1 MIWID
6 LYHYSIPLCDVVFWY
21 FNYNIYICS
30 YWIIPNGYYK
40 MCTWNFCQEFNMLHI
55 LWLPWVHLVF
65 LMIYV
70 RNVLFK
76 SISVEFHSLPVEITP
91 LKRIYR
97 VHFIQKSLKI
107 QDTLMEVIK
116 YVTCWK
122 FVYNV
127 QKAWSVI
134 IQHKNLEKF
143 KDSEQR
149 EILDM
154 NSKYT
159 FFNNHFVQ
167 FNNWKCKYYKI
178 IVKKLYNKIVY
189 CNGMNKFKS

>member
-1 MIWID
+1 
-6 LYHYSIPLCDVVFWY
+6 
-21 FNYNIYICS
+21 
-30 YWIIPNGYYK
+30 
-40 MCTWNFCQEFNMLHI
+40 
-55 LWLPWVHLVF
+55 
-65 LMIYV
+65 MIYV

-127 QKAWSVI
+127 QKA
-134 IQHKNLEKF
+134 
-143 KDSEQR
+143 
-149 EILDM
+149 
-154 NSKYT
+154 
-159 FFNNHFVQ
+159 
-167 FNNWKCKYYKI
+167 
-178 IVKKLYNKIVY
+178 
-189 CNGMNKFKS
+189 